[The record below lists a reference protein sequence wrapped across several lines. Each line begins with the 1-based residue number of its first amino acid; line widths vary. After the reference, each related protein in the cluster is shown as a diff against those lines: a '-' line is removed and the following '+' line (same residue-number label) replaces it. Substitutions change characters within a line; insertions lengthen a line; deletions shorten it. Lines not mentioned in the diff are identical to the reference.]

1 MAFICTGLP
10 DVIRRNLTNS
20 LIACF
25 DGRQVL
31 RVRKM
36 NDDFEEEDSRG
47 PRGPVNHEVGFSL
60 DKVAER
66 VLERPFQCLHFSLS
80 LGRCSASAS
89 QIGTEIPA
97 FQGHNC

>member
-10 DVIRRNLTNS
+10 DVIRGNLTNS

-25 DGRQVL
+25 GGRPVL
-31 RVRKM
+31 PVRKM

-47 PRGPVNHEVGFSL
+47 PRGPVNHEAGFSL

-66 VLERPFQCLHFSLS
+66 VLERPFQCLYFSLWNRYATTVS
-80 LGRCSASAS
+80 LYV
-89 QIGTEIPA
+89 TL
-97 FQGHNC
+97 